1 MGKLNI
7 KKGISLI
14 GNGYNE
20 NLNIIDI
27 ANDGDTPL
35 NSVKRV
41 VNGKWTSW
49 TKDTPD
55 KFNDFIEIEKGV
67 GYVVNSEANV
77 SVDITDTPVDIN
89 DITIGNDICSISLPY
104 SHKKVSNGYLPRMKV
119 NSVKRLNG
127 DNWQTWSSG
136 IPDSFQDFNVL
147 EKGVGYLCDISKSF
161 DKLLN
166 TDVRDTDTGVV
177 LGSRTMNSS
186 DRLLDV
192 TNELKISNP
201 EDIKSIEFD
210 KSKLKDIKLDKVT
223 YKKMYL
229 SFDDV
234 DTLIE
239 FPEPLNGE
247 MFRVSKALYDGVDNG
262 GILEGKTEI
271 IRYGGLGD
279 TAVGTV
285 DYGDLSGSFIKSNE
299 SYIGTFKEARIKN
312 EPVKLESKVD
322 LTDVEI
328 FYDMQ
333 KKLAGSTIA
342 MLVNCNGKIIEVEFD
357 KAYVD
362 VSFILIVNDVSFK
375 GIFEENK
382 EIIKLK
388 EVV

>member
-77 SVDITDTPVDIN
+77 SVDITDIPVDIN

-147 EKGVGYLCDISKSF
+147 EKNVGYLCEISRSF

-166 TDVRDTDTGVV
+166 TDIRDTDTGVI
-177 LGSRTMNSS
+177 LGSRAMNGLDKFLSTS
-186 DRLLDV
+186 D
-192 TNELKISNP
+192 ELKISNP

-210 KSKLKDIKLDKVT
+210 KSKLKDIKTDTAT
-223 YKKMYL
+223 YMKMYL
-229 SFDDV
+229 SFDGV

-239 FPEPLNGE
+239 FPEQLNDE
-247 MFRVSKALYDGVDNG
+247 MFRISKAIYNGVDNG
-262 GILEGKTEI
+262 GILESKTEI
-271 IRYGGLGD
+271 IRYGNLTDDSDGN
-279 TAVGTV
+279 V
-285 DYGDLSGSFIKSNE
+285 DYGDLGGSFARSDE

-312 EPVKLESKVD
+312 EPIKLETKVD
-322 LTDVEI
+322 LTNVEI
-328 FYDMQ
+328 FYDLQ
-333 KKLAGSTIA
+333 KKLVGSTIV

-357 KAYVD
+357 EAYVD
-362 VSFILIVNDVSFK
+362 ISFILIVNDVSFK
-375 GIFEENK
+375 GIFEKNK

-388 EVV
+388 EVA